1 MYFGDIFRQ
10 GILEFFADASV
21 GNNCKDTKTDAGK
34 RADQIVNPA
43 GNPADNVRV
52 TSFSN
57 NTYFHKVQGNLKLY
71 KSNCGIIIAINDPT
85 KAAIQVANSNYLR
98 DNTIIVSINYQELK
112 KIVYDNLNFLDLLE
126 NKVVMLKTN
135 ATTYLGDN
143 KVFEQSK

>member
-57 NTYFHKVQGNLKLY
+57 NTYFHKLLLSLFFKRYGYGIALRSDKISTIPNLFSSGTVYVFNFFIVQ
-71 KSNCGIIIAINDPT
+71 A
-85 KAAIQVANSNYLR
+85 
-98 DNTIIVSINYQELK
+98 
-112 KIVYDNLNFLDLLE
+112 
-126 NKVVMLKTN
+126 
-135 ATTYLGDN
+135 
-143 KVFEQSK
+143 

>member
-1 MYFGDIFRQ
+1 MRIVKIFEAANVR
-10 GILEFFADASV
+10 
-21 GNNCKDTKTDAGK
+21 TKTNELDCLVKNKLHFASPYFINELGSLI
-34 RADQIVNPA
+34 IVECKNEKSKP
-43 GNPADNVRV
+43 
-52 TSFSN
+52 N

-85 KAAIQVANSNYLR
+85 KAATQVANSNYLL